1 MIHSNI
7 ACFIFIFWQNYS
19 YCLFETYESQIIELM
34 CKHVV
39 TRMNIIRSCFLNITS
54 FCGVQV
60 DLYVSIW
67 SVSYSLEKNQ
77 GSGGGVTSFRN
88 QARTVHVLC
97 MLISRLIGVIS

>member
-1 MIHSNI
+1 
-7 ACFIFIFWQNYS
+7 
-19 YCLFETYESQIIELM
+19 M

-67 SVSYSLEKNQ
+67 SASYSLEKNQ

-88 QARTVHVLC
+88 QAWTYTGFVHV
-97 MLISRLIGVIS
+97 ISRLIGLNSQLGSRLVD